1 MAASLASATQSRV
14 ESASKHIVPCKMN
27 YDYMSDVM
35 PDDRSANVKR
45 MTQDHMRYS
54 LNKDDLAIGLGRPAF
69 ENQRG
74 HAAKHSAHP
83 SVVACFTDTS
93 DWFQQLLA
101 AKYQGEVFYTLVK
114 LDFSRNGHA
123 SDVEKFERNLTHM
136 YCVGVSLGLACIHP
150 SKGDTVAS
158 VMIGG
163 LKTILNGAFPV
174 HTNDLLMFYWPC
186 EKDYFDASGQRKAD
200 GDLDPANN
208 AKSSSSENSRQI
220 YHRGKMAKTSH
231 GDTAGLCVPHI
242 KPYLVKMGADVNSW
256 DASRV
261 FAKAMSNAQP
271 WEQVDIMISRQ
282 SL

>member
-14 ESASKHIVPCKMN
+14 ESASKHNVPCKMN

-74 HAAKHSAHP
+74 YAAKHSAQP

-93 DWFQQLLA
+93 KEFQELLA
-101 AKYQGEVFYTLVK
+101 AKYHSPDVYHQIKTEKEMSPQGKDAVK
-114 LDFSRNGHA
+114 KIETH
-123 SDVEKFERNLTHM
+123 LTHM

-186 EKDYFDASGQRKAD
+186 EKDYFDASGQRKINLNLARND
-200 GDLDPANN
+200 KP
-208 AKSSSSENSRQI
+208 SSSENSRQI

-242 KPYLVKMGADVNSW
+242 KPYLVKMGANVNSW

>member
-54 LNKDDLAIGLGRPAF
+54 LNKDDLAIGLGRQAF
-69 ENQRG
+69 PNQRG

-93 DWFQQLLA
+93 IAFQKLLA
-101 AKYQGEVFYTLVK
+101 ARYHSEQLYMDYRDFYMNK
-114 LDFSRNGHA
+114 
-123 SDVEKFERNLTHM
+123 DVEKFERNFTHM

-186 EKDYFDASGQRKAD
+186 EKDYFDASGQRKED
-200 GDLDPANN
+200 NMLGNQNDKP
-208 AKSSSSENSRQI
+208 SSSENSRQI